1 MLNSKMMNNF
11 DELVEDDGADS
22 KAIDKICSPEDSMA
36 AFTAGFGAALVA
48 TFGVAALGVALGP
61 AFLSLER
68 RPWNRQFFCVEGV
81 AIGELTSRSSQL

>member
-1 MLNSKMMNNF
+1 MMLNSKMMNNF

-22 KAIDKICSPEDSMA
+22 NAIDKIC
-36 AFTAGFGAALVA
+36 AGFGAALVG

-68 RPWNRQFFCVEGV
+68 RPWNQQFFCVEGV